1 MPPESGIYDKLNTRK
16 GPVISMVTGTVALL
30 GSGELSATMVETH
43 KKLLSRCGS
52 QRKALFLD
60 TPAGF
65 QENVD
70 LIARRAVEYFRQ
82 QVRREMEV
90 ASFKSAGCADSPQAG
105 ITYKLL
111 GEAGYVLVGPGSPT
125 YTVNH
130 LKDTPI
136 PTLLKAM
143 VTRGG
148 CLVAASAAALTVG
161 SHTLPVYEIY
171 KVGTPLHWVGGL
183 NILGRLGLEMVVIP
197 HWNNA
202 EGGNHDTRF
211 CYMGQKRFSKLEK
224 DLPGG
229 STILGLDE
237 HTAMVLDFS
246 TGQAAVEGLGRVTVR
261 RGGREET
268 LGQGESVSFE
278 QLRSMAN
285 GSAPGKEKNK
295 HHPEQD
301 STTGSRANSSEPASS
316 FWNRMHDIEH
326 AFQGALEEND
336 AATMTNLLLETDRF
350 LWQAQLD
357 LENPEFISQ
366 GREIYREMI
375 VLAGTGIDRDL
386 KVMKKSFNRLV
397 NTLVEMREKH
407 RQKKQWPEADH
418 IRNILQDAGITLED
432 TREGPRWRV
441 HWKNWTPRQL

>member
-1 MPPESGIYDKLNTRK
+1 ML
-16 GPVISMVTGTVALL
+16 MVTGTVALL

-70 LIARRAVEYFRQ
+70 LIARRAVEYFKQ
-82 QVRREMEV
+82 QVRREMVV
-90 ASFKSAGCADSPQAG
+90 ASFKSADSAASPQANN
-105 ITYKLL
+105 TYNLL
-111 GEAGYVLVGPGSPT
+111 GEAGFVLVGPGSPT

-130 LKDTPI
+130 LKETPI
-136 PTLLKAM
+136 PTLLNAM
-143 VTRGG
+143 ISRGG

-171 KVGTPLHWVGGL
+171 KVGSPLHWVEGL

-211 CYMGQKRFSKLEK
+211 CYMGEKRFHKLEEC
-224 DLPGG
+224 LPPG

-237 HTAMVLDFS
+237 HTALVLDFS
-246 TGQAAVEGLGRVTVR
+246 TGKATVEGLGRVTIR
-261 RGGREET
+261 RDGLEET
-268 LGQGESVSFE
+268 LKQSESVSFE
-278 QLRSMAN
+278 RLLGKFTGPLHKN
-285 GSAPGKEKNK
+285 GKNK
-295 HHPEQD
+295 LPKPLYNNKNKPENP
-301 STTGSRANSSEPASS
+301 AEPASP
-316 FWNRMHDIEH
+316 FWNQMHRIDQ
-326 AFQGALEEND
+326 AFQHALEVND
-336 AATMTNLLLETDRF
+336 TATMTNLLLEVDGI

-375 VLAGTGIDRDL
+375 VLAGTGIDRALRVIPD
-386 KVMKKSFNRLV
+386 SFNHLV
-397 NTLVEMREKH
+397 DALVELREKH
-407 RQKKQWPEADH
+407 RRKKQWPEADQ
-418 IRNILQDAGITLED
+418 IRNLLQDAGVILED
-432 TREGPRWRV
+432 TREGPRWHMR
-441 HWKNWTPRQL
+441 